1 MNRVAEGHPWRLAD
15 AATLLSLD
23 FLSLG
28 VGSICVDVELCDRPV
43 LRGIAALVPSLVDHP
58 WDAVAAAQH

>member
-1 MNRVAEGHPWRLAD
+1 MNPVAEGHPWRLAD
-15 AATLLSLD
+15 VAKRLLLD

-28 VGSICVDVELCDRPV
+28 VGSNFVDVELCDQPV

-58 WDAVAAAQH
+58 WDAVAASQH